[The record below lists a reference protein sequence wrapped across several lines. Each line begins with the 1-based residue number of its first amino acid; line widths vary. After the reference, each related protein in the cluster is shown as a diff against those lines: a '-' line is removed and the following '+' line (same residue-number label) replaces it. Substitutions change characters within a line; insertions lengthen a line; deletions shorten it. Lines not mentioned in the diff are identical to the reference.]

1 MMNSPHV
8 IVKSQYTP
16 SYNNLTYKFN
26 NSDKVKK
33 DVLKMFDYYANEKK
47 KLVTM
52 FDYFDGT
59 IGKDKKMNL
68 FFENGD
74 YITKEEKQK
83 RQNQYCKY
91 IEKSNVYKMI
101 ISFPEN
107 FLESNI
113 DIRNFEKK
121 LAKEILPK
129 FFMKCGFV
137 DIKNMSYQFSLH
149 NNTDNLHFHISF
161 CEKKP
166 NFRYKD
172 NSIKYRIKGTF
183 TQKELNFL
191 KNEVEHVIEKEK
203 IFTPLVIKS
212 NKQIDELKKYFRED
226 DQNYV
231 LKNISELEI
240 EEDIMR
246 LGEMLYKERNG
257 KNTRIKYNSINN
269 KEIQQLTNKIKK
281 YVFSK
286 RNPELNSKYQDF
298 KLSIKELNN
307 YFKNISESNN
317 LKEYDLEYSKKK
329 AEYLDNYVF
338 NTIVNHALKEY
349 KSSIHENDLIKEVIY
364 SNYKK
369 EKTNKYNILKNY
381 LSQNTSMKYINR
393 YRINQAVLRINRELE
408 EAEREFSK
416 LFEEKDY
423 SNSNYWGGI

>member
-1 MMNSPHV
+1 MNSPHV
-8 IVKSQYTP
+8 VVKAQYTP
-16 SYNNLTYKFN
+16 SFNNLTYKFN
-26 NSDKVKK
+26 SKDEIKK
-33 DVLKMFDYYANEKK
+33 DVLNMFDYYANEKK
-47 KLVTM
+47 KVITM

-59 IGKDKKMNL
+59 IGKDKKMNMCY
-68 FFENGD
+68 EDGE
-74 YITKEEKQK
+74 YISSEDKIK
-83 RQNQYCKY
+83 RQKQYCKY

-107 FLESNI
+107 YLESSINI
-113 DIRNFEKK
+113 REFEKK

-129 FFMKCGFV
+129 FFIKCGFV

-183 TQKELNFL
+183 SQKELNFL

-203 IFTPLVIKS
+203 IFNPLVIKS

-226 DQNYV
+226 DQNYI
-231 LKNISELEI
+231 LKNIPELEI

-246 LGEMLYKERNG
+246 LGEMLYKERND

-286 RNPELNSKYQDF
+286 NNPELNSNYQDF
-298 KLSIKELNN
+298 KMSIKELNN
-307 YFKNISESNN
+307 YFKTISETNN
-317 LKEYDLEYSKKK
+317 LKNYDFDYSKRKI
-329 AEYLDNYVF
+329 EYLNNYVF

-349 KSSIHENDLIKEVIY
+349 KTSIHENDVIKEVVY

-369 EKTNKYNILKNY
+369 EKINKHNILKNY
-381 LSQNTSMKYINR
+381 LSMRTPMRYINR
-393 YRINQAVLRINRELE
+393 YKINQAVLKINRELKD
-408 EAEREFSK
+408 AEKEFSK
-416 LFEEKDY
+416 LFEEKKY
-423 SNSNYWGGI
+423 SNTNY

>member
-1 MMNSPHV
+1 M
-8 IVKSQYTP
+8 
-16 SYNNLTYKFN
+16 
-26 NSDKVKK
+26 
-33 DVLKMFDYYANEKK
+33 
-47 KLVTM
+47 
-52 FDYFDGT
+52 
-59 IGKDKKMNL
+59 
-68 FFENGD
+68 
-74 YITKEEKQK
+74 K
-83 RQNQYCKY
+83 RQNKYSIY

-101 ISFPEN
+101 ISFSAN
-107 FLESNI
+107 YLESSINI
-113 DIRNFEKK
+113 RVFEKK

-129 FFMKCGFV
+129 FFIKCGFV

-183 TQKELNFL
+183 SQKELNFL

-212 NKQIDELKKYFRED
+212 NKQIDELKKYFRKD
-226 DQNYV
+226 DQNYI
-231 LKNISELEI
+231 LKNIPELEI

-257 KNTRIKYNSINN
+257 KTTRIKYNSINN

-286 RNPELNSKYQDF
+286 KNPELNSKYQDF
-298 KLSIKELNN
+298 KRSIKELNN
-307 YFKNISESNN
+307 YFKSISETNN
-317 LKEYDLEYSKKK
+317 LKNYDFDYSKKK
-329 AEYLDNYVF
+329 TEYLNNYVF

-349 KSSIHENDLIKEVIY
+349 KTSIHENDVIKEVVY

-369 EKTNKYNILKNY
+369 EKINKHNILKNY
-381 LSQNTSMKYINR
+381 LSMRTPMRYVNR
-393 YRINQAVLRINRELE
+393 YKINQAVLKINRELE
-408 EAEREFSK
+408 DAEKEFSK

-423 SNSNYWGGI
+423 SNTNY

>member
-1 MMNSPHV
+1 MNSPHV
-8 IVKSQYTP
+8 VVKAKYIP
-16 SYNNLTYKFN
+16 SFNNLTYKFN
-26 NSDKVKK
+26 SKDEIKK
-33 DVLKMFDYYANEKK
+33 DVLNMFDYYANEKK
-47 KLVTM
+47 KVITM

-59 IGKDKKMNL
+59 IGKDKKMNMCY
-68 FFENGD
+68 EDGE
-74 YITKEEKQK
+74 YISSEDKIK
-83 RQNQYCKY
+83 RQKQYSKY

-107 FLESNI
+107 YLESSINI
-113 DIRNFEKK
+113 RVFEKK

-129 FFMKCGFV
+129 FFIKCGFV

-183 TQKELNFL
+183 SQKELNFL

-212 NKQIDELKKYFRED
+212 NKQIDELKKYFKED
-226 DQNYV
+226 DQNYI
-231 LKNISELEI
+231 LKNIPELEI

-286 RNPELNSKYQDF
+286 KNPELNSKYQDF
-298 KLSIKELNN
+298 KMSIKELNN
-307 YFKNISESNN
+307 YFKSISESNN
-317 LKEYDLEYSKKK
+317 LKEDDFEYSKKK

-349 KSSIHENDLIKEVIY
+349 KTSIHENDVIKEVVY

-369 EKTNKYNILKNY
+369 EKINKFNILKNY
-381 LSQNTSMKYINR
+381 LSIRTPIRYINR
-393 YRINQAVLRINRELE
+393 YKINQAVLKINRELE
-408 EAEREFSK
+408 DAEKEFSK
-416 LFEEKDY
+416 LFEEKKY
-423 SNSNYWGGI
+423 SNTNC

>member
-1 MMNSPHV
+1 MNSPHV
-8 IVKSQYTP
+8 VVKAQYTP
-16 SYNNLTYKFN
+16 SFNNLTYKFN
-26 NSDKVKK
+26 SKDEIKK
-33 DVLKMFDYYANEKK
+33 DVLNMFDYYANEKK
-47 KLVTM
+47 KVITM

-59 IGKDKKMNL
+59 IGKDKKMNMCY
-68 FFENGD
+68 EDGE
-74 YITKEEKQK
+74 YISSEDKIK
-83 RQNQYCKY
+83 RQKQYCKY

-107 FLESNI
+107 YLESSINI
-113 DIRNFEKK
+113 REFEKK

-129 FFMKCGFV
+129 FFIKCGFV

-183 TQKELNFL
+183 SQKELNFL

-226 DQNYV
+226 DQNYI
-231 LKNISELEI
+231 LKNIPELEI

-246 LGEMLYKERNG
+246 LGEMLYKERND

-286 RNPELNSKYQDF
+286 NNPELNSNYQDF
-298 KLSIKELNN
+298 KMSIKELNN
-307 YFKNISESNN
+307 YFKTISETNN
-317 LKEYDLEYSKKK
+317 LKNYDFDYSKRKI
-329 AEYLDNYVF
+329 EYLNNYVF

-349 KSSIHENDLIKEVIY
+349 KTSIHENDVIKEVVY

-369 EKTNKYNILKNY
+369 EKINKHNILKNY
-381 LSQNTSMKYINR
+381 LSMRTPMRYINR
-393 YRINQAVLRINRELE
+393 YKINQAVLKINRELKD
-408 EAEREFSK
+408 AEKEFSK
-416 LFEEKDY
+416 LFEEKKY
-423 SNSNYWGGI
+423 SNTNY

>member
-59 IGKDKKMNL
+59 IGKDKKMNMC
-68 FFENGD
+68 FENGD

-107 FLESNI
+107 YLESNI

-121 LAKEILPK
+121 LNKEILPK
-129 FFMKCGFV
+129 FFIKCGFV
-137 DIKNMSYQFSLH
+137 DVKNMSYQFSLH

-161 CEKKP
+161 CEKNP

-212 NKQIDELKKYFRED
+212 NKQIDELKKYFCED

-231 LKNISELEI
+231 LKNVSELEI

-381 LSQNTSMKYINR
+381 LSLNTSMKYINR
-393 YRINQAVLRINRELE
+393 YKINQAVLRINRELE
-408 EAEREFSK
+408 EAEKEFSK

-423 SNSNYWGGI
+423 SNSNY

>member
-59 IGKDKKMNL
+59 IGKDKKMNMC
-68 FFENGD
+68 FENGD
-74 YITKEEKQK
+74 HITKEEKQK

-212 NKQIDELKKYFRED
+212 NKQIDELKKFFRED

-231 LKNISELEI
+231 LKNIPELEI

-281 YVFSK
+281 YIFSK
-286 RNPELNSKYQDF
+286 RNPELNSKYHDF
-298 KLSIKELNN
+298 KLSIRELNI

-317 LKEYDLEYSKKK
+317 LKEYDFNYSKKK

-349 KSSIHENDLIKEVIY
+349 KSSIHENDLIKEVVY

-381 LSQNTSMKYINR
+381 LSLNTSMKYINR

-423 SNSNYWGGI
+423 SNSNY

>member
-1 MMNSPHV
+1 MNSPHV
-8 IVKSQYTP
+8 VVKAQYTP
-16 SYNNLTYKFN
+16 SFNNLTYKFN
-26 NSDKVKK
+26 SKEKVKR
-33 DVLKMFDYYANEKK
+33 DVLNMFDYYANEKK
-47 KLVTM
+47 KVITM

-59 IGKDKKMNL
+59 IGKDKKMNMC
-68 FFENGD
+68 FEDGE
-74 YITKEEKQK
+74 YISNEDKVK
-83 RQNQYCKY
+83 RQKQYCKY

-107 FLESNI
+107 YLESSINI
-113 DIRNFEKK
+113 REFEKK

-129 FFMKCGFV
+129 FFIKCRFV

-183 TQKELNFL
+183 SQRELNFL

-212 NKQIDELKKYFRED
+212 NKQIDELKKYFREN
-226 DQNYV
+226 DQNYI
-231 LKNISELEI
+231 LKNIPELEI

-286 RNPELNSKYQDF
+286 KNPELNSKYQDF
-298 KLSIKELNN
+298 KMSIKELNN
-307 YFKNISESNN
+307 YFKSISETNN
-317 LKEYDLEYSKKK
+317 LKNYDFDYSKKK
-329 AEYLDNYVF
+329 TEYLNNYVF

-349 KSSIHENDLIKEVIY
+349 KTSIHENDVIKEVVY

-369 EKTNKYNILKNY
+369 EKINKHNILKNY
-381 LSQNTSMKYINR
+381 LSMRTPMRYVNR
-393 YRINQAVLRINRELE
+393 YKINQAVLKINRELE
-408 EAEREFSK
+408 DAEKEFSK

-423 SNSNYWGGI
+423 SNTNY

>member
-59 IGKDKKMNL
+59 IGKDKKMNMC
-68 FFENGD
+68 FENGD

-212 NKQIDELKKYFRED
+212 NKQIDELKKFFRED

-281 YVFSK
+281 YIFSK
-286 RNPELNSKYQDF
+286 RNSELNSKYQDF
-298 KLSIKELNN
+298 KLSIRELNI

-317 LKEYDLEYSKKK
+317 LKEYDFNYSKKK

-349 KSSIHENDLIKEVIY
+349 KSSIHENDLIKEVVY

-381 LSQNTSMKYINR
+381 LSLNTSMKYINR

-423 SNSNYWGGI
+423 NNSNY

>member
-1 MMNSPHV
+1 MNSPHV
-8 IVKSQYTP
+8 VVKAQYTP
-16 SYNNLTYKFN
+16 SFNNLTYKFN
-26 NSDKVKK
+26 SKDEIKK
-33 DVLKMFDYYANEKK
+33 DVLNMFGYYANEKK
-47 KLVTM
+47 KVITM

-59 IGKDKKMNL
+59 IGKDKKMNMCY
-68 FFENGD
+68 EDGE
-74 YITKEEKQK
+74 YISSEDKIK
-83 RQNQYCKY
+83 RQKQYSKY

-107 FLESNI
+107 YLESSINI
-113 DIRNFEKK
+113 RVFEKK

-129 FFMKCGFV
+129 FFIKCGFV

-183 TQKELNFL
+183 SQKELNFL

-212 NKQIDELKKYFRED
+212 NKQIDELKKYFKED
-226 DQNYV
+226 DQNYI
-231 LKNISELEI
+231 LKNIPELEI

-286 RNPELNSKYQDF
+286 KNPELNSKYQDF
-298 KLSIKELNN
+298 KMSIKELNN
-307 YFKNISESNN
+307 YFKSISESNN
-317 LKEYDLEYSKKK
+317 LKEDDFEYSKKK

-349 KSSIHENDLIKEVIY
+349 KTSIHENDVIKEVVY

-369 EKTNKYNILKNY
+369 EKINKFNILKNY
-381 LSQNTSMKYINR
+381 LSIRTPMRYINR
-393 YRINQAVLRINRELE
+393 YKINQAVLKINRELE
-408 EAEREFSK
+408 DAEKEFSK

-423 SNSNYWGGI
+423 SNTNY

>member
-1 MMNSPHV
+1 MNSPHV
-8 IVKSQYTP
+8 VVKAQYTP
-16 SYNNLTYKFN
+16 SFNNLTYKFN
-26 NSDKVKK
+26 SKDEIKK
-33 DVLKMFDYYANEKK
+33 DVLNMFDYYANEKK
-47 KLVTM
+47 KVITM

-59 IGKDKKMNL
+59 IGKDKKMNMCY
-68 FFENGD
+68 EDGE
-74 YITKEEKQK
+74 YISSEDKIK
-83 RQNQYCKY
+83 RQKQYSKY

-107 FLESNI
+107 YLESSINI
-113 DIRNFEKK
+113 RVFEKK

-129 FFMKCGFV
+129 FFIKCGFV

-183 TQKELNFL
+183 SQKELNFL

-212 NKQIDELKKYFRED
+212 NKQIDELKKYFKED
-226 DQNYV
+226 DQNYI
-231 LKNISELEI
+231 LKNIPELEI
-240 EEDIMR
+240 EEGIMR

-286 RNPELNSKYQDF
+286 KNPELNSKYQDF
-298 KLSIKELNN
+298 KMSIKELNN
-307 YFKNISESNN
+307 YFKSISESNN
-317 LKEYDLEYSKKK
+317 LKEDDFEYSKKK

-349 KSSIHENDLIKEVIY
+349 KTSIHENDVIKEVVY

-369 EKTNKYNILKNY
+369 EKINKFNILKNY
-381 LSQNTSMKYINR
+381 LSIRTPMRYINR
-393 YRINQAVLRINRELE
+393 YNINQAVLKINRELE
-408 EAEREFSK
+408 DAEKEFSK

-423 SNSNYWGGI
+423 SNTNY